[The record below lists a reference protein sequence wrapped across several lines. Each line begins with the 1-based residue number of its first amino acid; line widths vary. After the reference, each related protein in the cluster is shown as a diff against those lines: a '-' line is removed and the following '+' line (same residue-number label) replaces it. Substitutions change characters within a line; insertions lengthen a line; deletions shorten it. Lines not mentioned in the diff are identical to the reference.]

1 MAEAFRPRFVDL
13 VRNYTSTTGTGNF
26 VLGEAVAGY
35 RSFGSE
41 TFASDSFYYSAVGI
55 DKPAE
60 FEVGRGT
67 MQADGT
73 ILREPVG
80 GTLTDFTGGTKT
92 VALIAAAEW
101 FEAIDAA
108 TAGGARFASTRGE
121 LAAIADRSKPA
132 VLIEQGREGVFL
144 FEPSDQSTNVGRDGA
159 QGVYVAA
166 GEDPTGASGAWV
178 RKYSGP
184 IEASWFGAM
193 GDGIADDT
201 AALQAAL
208 TFVEGI
214 ADCILRIGVGT
225 FPVSDQLITFGAG
238 VTIDARGATIASS
251 MTVSL
256 PTLDVSGDRTKI
268 LGGTWKIVS
277 GAAST
282 RHFDIDAVDCEIDG
296 AFMLKEPQAGGMQA
310 YIRPWAPGFTMRNC
324 RTEGSNGFQ
333 LESSDSAF
341 LFNRLKARSSG
352 GDDAIAIKAV
362 EKVTENIRIVG
373 NSFENHAYFCSIG
386 SQVGIIGTDDPTY
399 STGVH
404 NVVVE
409 GNTGTA
415 CTGILFI
422 KPGAIG
428 GDPGSG
434 YDYRDG
440 TVRGVVCSNN
450 VLRDPTGAKFE
461 RGVALTPSRG
471 ARIIDVKGS
480 GNVIEGRTSGSSGN
494 LVGAL
499 DCSIVRNSTDGSA
512 APLIEDVDLEIAYR
526 DLHDGTANSE
536 SVPGFPAEHI
546 AKFELIDTSYGSM
559 RNVAL
564 DVAGNGCAYSGVFV
578 GENLDDA
585 VTIRRARLTNV
596 NMAGSLAYAGIQ
608 TRSRISVGADVAIET
623 SAGYPYSLA
632 AATTADVRC
641 PELER
646 EAYMP
651 TVAAGNTDAQ
661 YVHSSPGRCQL
672 IEMLEMTTVDIA
684 ASDTVYTNIQF
695 RNKGGSNNVFHSVYT
710 RATASGDPSAVSSGF
725 TAGAWS
731 SLFKLS
737 DSISDAQLADT
748 VFPKDAV
755 LQHHKYGPNEGGGGR
770 TLYNPRL
777 KVRWAPI

>member
-1 MAEAFRPRFVDL
+1 MADSFQPRFVDL
-13 VRNYTSTTGTGNF
+13 VRNYTSTMGTANF
-26 VLGEAVAGY
+26 VLGDAVAGY
-35 RSFGSE
+35 RGFG
-41 TFASDSFYYSAVGI
+41 TDILAGDSFYYSAVGI

-73 ILREPVG
+73 IARDAIG
-80 GTLTDFTGGTKT
+80 GVLTDFTGGAKT
-92 VALIAAAEW
+92 IALIAAAEW
-101 FEAIDAA
+101 FQAMDSASA
-108 TAGGARFASTRGE
+108 SGAGFASTRGE
-121 LAAIADRSKPA
+121 LAAFADRSKPVILA
-132 VLIEQGREGVFL
+132 ERGREGLFL
-144 FEPSDQSTNVGRDGA
+144 FDPSDQSANVGRDSA
-159 QGVYVAA
+159 QGVHVAA
-166 GEDPTGASGAWV
+166 AEDSTGASGAWV

-184 IEASWFGAM
+184 VEAIWFGAA

-214 ADCILRIGVGT
+214 GDCVLRIGVGT
-225 FPVSDQLITFGAG
+225 FPISDQLVTLGAG

-251 MTVSL
+251 ITVSL
-256 PTLDVSGDRTKI
+256 PTLDVGGERTKI

-282 RHFDIDAVDCEIDG
+282 RHFDVDGIDCEIDG
-296 AFMLKEPQAGGMQA
+296 AFMVKDPEAGGYQA

-333 LESSDSAF
+333 LESSNSAF
-341 LFNRLKARSSG
+341 LCNRLKAKPTG

-386 SQVGIIGTDDPTY
+386 SQIGIIGTDDPTY

-409 GNTGTA
+409 GNSGTA
-415 CTGILFI
+415 CTGILFV
-422 KPGAIG
+422 KPGAIS

-450 VLRDPTGAKFE
+450 ILRDATGAKFQ

-471 ARIIDVKGS
+471 ARIIDIKGS

-499 DCSIVRNSTDGSA
+499 DCNIIRSSTDGSS
-512 APLIEDVDLEIAYR
+512 PPVIEDVDLQIAYR
-526 DLHDGTANSE
+526 DIHDGAANGASI
-536 SVPGFPAEHI
+536 PGYPAEHI
-546 AKFELIDTSYGSM
+546 AKFELTDTSYGSM
-559 RNVAL
+559 RNVTL
-564 DVAGNGCAYSGVFV
+564 DVAGNGCTFAGIFV

-585 VTIRRARLTNV
+585 IRVKRASLNNV
-596 NMAGSLAYAGIQ
+596 NMAGSPAYAGIQ
-608 TRSRISVGADVAIET
+608 TKSRISVGTDITIEI
-623 SAGYPYSLA
+623 GGGFPYGLA
-632 AATTADVRC
+632 AGTSADVRC

-646 EAYMP
+646 EASMP

-661 YVHSSPGRCQL
+661 YPHSSPGRCQL
-672 IEMLEMTTVDIA
+672 IEMLEMMTVDIA
-684 ASDTVYTNIQF
+684 ANDSVYTNIQF
-695 RNKGGSNNVFHSVYT
+695 RNRGGSKAVFHNVYT
-710 RATASGDPSAVSSGF
+710 KATPSGDPSGVSTGF

-731 SLFKLS
+731 SIFKLS
-737 DSISDAQLADT
+737 DSIGDVHLADT
-748 VFPKDAV
+748 VFPEDAV
-755 LQHHKYGPNEGGGGR
+755 LQHQKYGPNEGGGGR

-777 KVRWAPI
+777 KVRWAPC